1 MRRLVHETR
10 RLVLRPLRR
19 SDYAVW
25 FDAYTGGLP
34 KMNKWDIDPYP
45 VKKCSR
51 VDFEK
56 VRARHA
62 RLAREDKCY
71 IYAAFYRGEM
81 VGAID
86 LSIYDRKTLGFA
98 NFGYR
103 LFNRHWGKGF
113 GQEMARGGLHIGL
126 QVLRLQRLEAAID
139 LDNRRSI
146 KLVKSLRMEREG
158 IKKEY
163 WFQDGRWD
171 DQLVYVA
178 RPCHLKGFAQ
188 KS

>member
-25 FDAYTGGLP
+25 FDAYAGGLP
-34 KMNKWDIDPYP
+34 KKNKWDIDPYE
-45 VKKCSR
+45 KGKCTR
-51 VDFEK
+51 EDFEK

-62 RLAREDKCY
+62 RAASEDRCY

-86 LSIYDRKTLGFA
+86 ISIYDRKTMGFA

-103 LFNRHWGKGF
+103 LFNRHWSKGF
-113 GQEMARGGLHIGL
+113 GREMARGGMYIGL
-126 QVLRLQRLEAAID
+126 KVLKLQRLEAAID

-146 KLVKSLRMEREG
+146 KLVKSLGLEREG
-158 IKKEY
+158 IKRAY

-178 RPCHLKGFAQ
+178 RPEHLKGLTQ
-188 KS
+188 KR